1 MCVLNAAENSGS
13 EKNFLQLA
21 SERNVGVVAMKVMG
35 AGVLVGNVPGED
47 LLRYTLSLP
56 ISVAAV
62 GMANFEILE
71 SCVKTAKAP
80 VISEKEAEQIHK
92 KLNYNR
98 KTHKLP
104 YVH

>member
-80 VISEKEAEQIHK
+80 VISENEAEQIHI